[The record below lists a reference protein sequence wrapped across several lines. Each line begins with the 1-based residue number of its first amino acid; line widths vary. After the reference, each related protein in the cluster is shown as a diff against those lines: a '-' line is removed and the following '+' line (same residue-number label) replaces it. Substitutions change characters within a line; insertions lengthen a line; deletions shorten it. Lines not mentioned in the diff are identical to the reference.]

1 MLVSVLER
9 GVSSVSKK
17 FKLNKNSVIV
27 KSWVIMIQTGSYTF
41 NEVPD
46 IFNLRQLVA
55 DILGIEEVEEVVE

>member
-1 MLVSVLER
+1 M
-9 GVSSVSKK
+9 SKK